1 MTETG
6 TGTASPT
13 AIGGPSALDLADEL
27 LRLRAEAGGAGLA
40 SVALP
45 PTLLGEAAGWSER
58 RLRAAASVSW
68 ERPAEGVRLFGFG
81 RALDLSS
88 AAGAPLGAAATAL
101 REAADGLRAGDVERL
116 SRPRFFGGARFD
128 ASAPLR
134 DPAWDDFGAWRFVL
148 PEIVLAAGD
157 GERSASLTLAVRPG
171 QTRAEVA
178 GAVDAAVAR
187 LATPPP
193 PMPAVTRVECGGPDA
208 ERWRRAVRLALE
220 EIGAGRYRK
229 AVLALRVRCEA
240 DAPHDAAAALTAL
253 AARYGECFVFGS
265 RQGGASWIGAS
276 PELLVSLERGRLR
289 ASSLAGTRARAADE
303 AEDERL
309 AGELLASGKER
320 AEHDL
325 VARATR
331 EALAPLCRELS
342 APPAPGL
349 LRMAGI
355 QHLHTPLEGSAAPGV
370 DALDALLAMH
380 PTPAVGGW
388 PREPALEA
396 IARLEGMDRGWY
408 AGPIGWVDMHGD
420 GEFAVALRS
429 ALVRGR
435 EALLYAGAGIV
446 AGSDP
451 DRELAEAE
459 LKLRPLLDALR
470 GG

>member
-1 MTETG
+1 M
-6 TGTASPT
+6 
-13 AIGGPSALDLADEL
+13 
-27 LRLRAEAGGAGLA
+27 
-40 SVALP
+40 
-45 PTLLGEAAGWSER
+45 
-58 RLRAAASVSW
+58 
-68 ERPAEGVRLFGFG
+68 
-81 RALDLSS
+81 
-88 AAGAPLGAAATAL
+88 
-101 REAADGLRAGDVERL
+101 
-116 SRPRFFGGARFD
+116 
-128 ASAPLR
+128 
-134 DPAWDDFGAWRFVL
+134 
-148 PEIVLAAGD
+148 
-157 GERSASLTLAVRPG
+157 RPG
-171 QTRAEVA
+171 QTREEVA
-178 GAVDAAVAR
+178 GAVSAAVAR
-187 LATPPP
+187 LAEPPP
-193 PMPAVTRVECGGPDA
+193 AAPPVARAECGAPDA
-208 ERWRRAVRLALE
+208 AHWRRAVRQALA

-229 AVLALRVRCEA
+229 AVLALRVRCAA

-253 AARYGECFVFGS
+253 AARYGECFVFGY
-265 RQGGASWIGAS
+265 RLGEASWIGAS

-303 AEDERL
+303 AEDARL

-331 EALAPLCRELS
+331 AALAPLCRELS

-396 IARLEGMDRGWY
+396 IARIEDMDRGWY
-408 AGPIGWVDMHGD
+408 AGPIGWIDMQGD

-435 EALLYAGAGIV
+435 EAFLYAGAGIV
-446 AGSDP
+446 RGSDP

-470 GG
+470 GT

>member
-1 MTETG
+1 MTGTETAG
-6 TGTASPT
+6 PPTAS
-13 AIGGPSALDLADEL
+13 AAASALDLADEL
-27 LRLRAEAGGAGLA
+27 LRLRADAGGAGLA

-45 PTLLGEAAGWSER
+45 PALLGGAARWSER
-58 RLRAAASVSW
+58 QLRAAAAVSW
-68 ERPAEGVRLFGFG
+68 ERPAEGVGLFGFG
-81 RALDLSS
+81 RALDLAS

-101 REAADGLRAGDVERL
+101 REAADGLRAGTVERL
-116 SRPRFFGGARFD
+116 ARPRFFGGARFD
-128 ASAPLR
+128 ASAPRR
-134 DPAWDDFGAWRFVL
+134 DPAWEDFGAWRFVL
-148 PEIVLAAGD
+148 PEILLAAHGD
-157 GERSASLTLAVRPG
+157 ERRASLTLAVRPG
-171 QTRAEVA
+171 QTREEVA
-178 GAVDAAVAR
+178 GAVNAAVAR
-187 LATPPP
+187 LAEPPP
-193 PMPAVTRVECGGPDA
+193 AALLAARAECGAPDA
-208 ERWRRAVRLALE
+208 VRWRRAVRQALA

-229 AVLALRVRCEA
+229 AVLALRVRCAA
-240 DAPHDAAAALTAL
+240 DAPHDAASALTAL
-253 AARYGECFVFGS
+253 AARYGECFVFGY
-265 RQGGASWIGAS
+265 RLGEASWIGAS

-303 AEDERL
+303 AEDARL
-309 AGELLASGKER
+309 AGELLASSKER

-331 EALAPLCRELS
+331 AALAPLCRELS

-396 IARLEGMDRGWY
+396 IARIEDMDRGWY
-408 AGPIGWVDMHGD
+408 AGPIGWIDMQGD

-435 EALLYAGAGIV
+435 EAFLYAGAGIV
-446 AGSDP
+446 RGSDP

-470 GG
+470 GT